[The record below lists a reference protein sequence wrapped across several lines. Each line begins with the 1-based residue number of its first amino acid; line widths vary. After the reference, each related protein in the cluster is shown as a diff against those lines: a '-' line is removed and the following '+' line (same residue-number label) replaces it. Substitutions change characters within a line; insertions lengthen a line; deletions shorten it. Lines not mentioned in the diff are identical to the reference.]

1 MAIITEVIMKIKAS
15 EYYEVQTLCMRMES
29 YIAQE
34 RYKDADKVLLQDM
47 AKLECFKEMKF
58 AGDIDVMIANLIEIA
73 RRSVSTN

>member
-1 MAIITEVIMKIKAS
+1 MAIKAS
-15 EYYEVQTLCMRMES
+15 EYYEVQTLCMRLQS

-47 AKLECFKEMKF
+47 ANLECFKEMTF

-73 RRSVSTN
+73 KRSVSTN

>member
-1 MAIITEVIMKIKAS
+1 
-15 EYYEVQTLCMRMES
+15 MRMES
-29 YIAQE
+29 YIAQK

-47 AKLECFKEMKF
+47 AKLECFNEMKF